1 MHYNVELKPL
11 DWILYP
17 VNSFIGHP
25 IRWFTG
31 DKVHAAKFFTMSG
44 RNLQFD
50 ARWPY
55 ADVNPLSAELIKSKP
70 GVAVRRFPKVDE
82 MDGKEL
88 AALNEKM
95 IGLVMLL
102 WGQLA
107 YDVGGLLAFPYRRLI
122 KSRTGREARS
132 LPADAFCSCLGA
144 VIDVKLLGL
153 DPVPDWSDN
162 VTSPWDVYES
172 DELVTVTED
181 LRLI

>member
-17 VNSFIGHP
+17 VNSFLGNP

-31 DKVHAAKFFTMSG
+31 DKVHAAKFFTLGG

-55 ADVNPLSAELIKSKP
+55 ADVNPLSVELLKSKP
-70 GVAVRRFPKVDE
+70 GVAVRRFSAVDE
-82 MDGKEL
+82 MGGEQL
-88 AALNEKM
+88 AKLNDQLVDLIM
-95 IGLVMLL
+95 IL

-132 LPADAFCSCLGA
+132 LPSDAFCSCLGA
-144 VIDVKLLGL
+144 ILDVKILGL
-153 DPVPDWSDN
+153 DPVPGLADN

-172 DELVTVTED
+172 AELKTITEN
-181 LRLI
+181 LKII